1 MIPLKVVQTF
11 YREHDHFIEPTLEQI
26 AYSMV
31 KFMNENKSDSI
42 LVVSIERLLQS
53 ISNHTNLVLNS
64 LGNEETAKKNSFLN

>member
-26 AYSMV
+26 AYPMV
-31 KFMNENKSDSI
+31 KFMNENKSDSV

-64 LGNEETAKKNSFLN
+64 LGKKKQLQKKF